1 MNALTTPKPRFD
13 LLRLPVIGRLL
24 TMRYGRLLLQLPF
37 LAIALLLIYDGFTG
51 ETIASQ
57 NLATVTVW
65 VHYRGFLVVALL
77 LVGNLF
83 CMGCPFTLPRTL
95 AKRLSGRGGRFPR
108 ILRNK
113 WLAIANLFALF
124 FAYEW
129 LDLWASPALTAWVI
143 VAYFVA
149 SFVLEAWFSE
159 SAFCKYVCPLGAFN
173 FAYSTLAP
181 TQIQAR
187 NPSVCAECVG
197 KECINGSYSPSVVA
211 LDAISVR
218 TGETVTHSP
227 QGTLG
232 CGTLLF
238 VPQLKSNADCT
249 LCLDCVRAC
258 PHDNVALVVRRHGQ
272 ELEREEALPKR
283 YDAAFVYIVLAF
295 VGVVNAFGMVPPVYD
310 LMQSLAEALQ
320 LARWGLGQQAIDAV
334 VLLILFIGG
343 GLFLPLLWSWL
354 SAWLALRLT
363 GARLTLREVLTTLS
377 VAFVPLGFGI
387 WVAHYSYHF
396 LTAFL
401 TIVPIFHNFLI
412 QHGITA
418 FGTSPQ
424 WELSGVT
431 ELGVIGAVQLV
442 ALLGGFVWSF
452 ALLQRHSIRLFK
464 RQAILAVLPFALM
477 LLCLVLVA
485 VWIFS
490 LPMEM
495 RGTVYFD

>member
-1 MNALTTPKPRFD
+1 MNTMPTPRLD
-13 LLRLPVIGRLL
+13 LLRLPVVGRLL

-37 LAIALLLIYDGFTG
+37 LVVALLLIYDGFTG

-65 VHYRGFLVVALL
+65 VHYRAFLVVALL
-77 LVGNLF
+77 LVGNVF

-95 AKRLSGRGGRFPR
+95 AKRLSRRGGRFPR
-108 ILRNK
+108 WLRSK
-113 WLAIANLFALF
+113 WLAIFNLFALF

-129 LDLWASPALTAWVI
+129 LDLWASPAMTAWVI
-143 VAYFVA
+143 IAYFVA
-149 SFVLEAWFSE
+149 SFALEAWFNE

-187 NPSVCAECVG
+187 NPAVCADCVG
-197 KECINGSYSPSVVA
+197 RECINGSYSPSVIA
-211 LDAISVR
+211 LESISVS
-218 TGETVTHSP
+218 TGEAITHRP
-227 QGTLG
+227 QGALG

-238 VPQLKSNADCT
+238 VPQIKSNTDCT
-249 LCLDCVRAC
+249 LCLDCARAC
-258 PHDNVALVVRRHGQ
+258 PHDNIALIVRPHGQ
-272 ELEREEALPKR
+272 ELQHEEALPKR
-283 YDAAFVYIVLAF
+283 YDAAFVYVALAF
-295 VGVVNAFGMVPPVYD
+295 IGIVNAFGMVPPVYD

-320 LARWGLGQQAIDAV
+320 LARWGLGQQAQEAV
-334 VLLILFIGG
+334 VLLILFAVGG
-343 GLFLPLLWSWL
+343 ILLPMLWLEVSG
-354 SAWLALRLT
+354 WLALRLT
-363 GARLTLREVLTTLS
+363 RARLSLREVILPLS

-396 LTAFL
+396 LTGFL

-418 FGTSPQ
+418 FGTKPQ
-424 WELSGVT
+424 WALGGVT
-431 ELGVIGAVQLV
+431 ELSVIGTVQLI
-442 ALLGGFVWSF
+442 ALLGGFLWSLS
-452 ALLQRHSIRLFK
+452 LLQRHSTRLFK
-464 RQAILAVLPFALM
+464 RQAVVGMLPFAFM
-477 LLCLVLVA
+477 LLGLVLVA